1 MDLIELNGF
10 SVDCVIGTYPRERNV
25 PQPLRL
31 DLSMGL
37 STEQAARKEMLSA
50 SVDYS
55 AIAAQL
61 GFLLRSCDFR
71 MLETAAH
78 ALARYLLAPPA
89 LGEKRAQIEWVGLR
103 LTKPLALGGA
113 ATPSLY
119 IERDRHWVSI
129 EQEQKPFGVVDII
142 HETRDASIYRLNMA
156 PGSIIP
162 LHVHRIMREA
172 EMVLSDGLLC
182 QREPIAVGAVHYWPT
197 GAAHCYENPSDRY
210 QTILCVD
217 SPHFIES
224 DEVVV
229 QGEPARVAEE
239 PREPARVAEEPREPA
254 RVAVESRDPARVAE
268 EPRDPARVAE

>member
-1 MDLIELNGF
+1 MDFIELNGLE
-10 SVDCVIGTYPRERNV
+10 VDCVVGLYPRERHV
-25 PQPLRL
+25 AQRLRL
-31 DLSMGL
+31 DLTMYFA
-37 STEQAARKEMLSA
+37 TEPAARKEALSA
-50 SVDYS
+50 SVDYA

-103 LTKPLALGGA
+103 LTKPLALGGM

-156 PGSIIP
+156 PGSVIP
-162 LHVHRIMREA
+162 LHVHHIMREA
-172 EMVLSDGLLC
+172 EMVLSGGLLC
-182 QREPIAVGAVHYWPT
+182 QREPIAVGAV
-197 GAAHCYENPSDRY
+197 
-210 QTILCVD
+210 
-217 SPHFIES
+217 
-224 DEVVV
+224 
-229 QGEPARVAEE
+229 
-239 PREPARVAEEPREPA
+239 
-254 RVAVESRDPARVAE
+254 
-268 EPRDPARVAE
+268 